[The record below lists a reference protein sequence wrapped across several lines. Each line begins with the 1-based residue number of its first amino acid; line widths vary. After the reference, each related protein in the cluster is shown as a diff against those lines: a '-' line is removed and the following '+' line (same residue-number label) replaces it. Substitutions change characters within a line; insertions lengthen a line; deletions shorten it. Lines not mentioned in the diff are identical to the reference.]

1 MRTLDSIGD
10 TVYSSGGGVGSSR
23 GVSRR
28 GNSIG
33 DGREV
38 AVSPRQFDQYP
49 IYKDSEIE
57 WLDKIPVHW
66 GVKRL
71 KFSAPLRTSKLD
83 TKPDDK
89 VYVGLKH
96 VESWTGRLLLEPQP
110 ERVDGVMLSF
120 RAGEVLLGKL
130 RPYLAK
136 VARPDFDGVCTSEI
150 LVLRPMPR
158 CLQGYIMYFLL
169 NESQVLWLNSLT
181 YGAKM
186 PRVSPEQVG
195 NSLVTLPSVPEQHA
209 IAAFLDRE
217 TTKIDGLIEQKER
230 LIELLGEKRTA
241 LITHAVTHGLDP
253 TAPVKDSGIEWL
265 DKIPAHWE
273 IKRMKHVSVVEN
285 SGEFG
290 AEPGECAIDLPVC
303 TTAHLT
309 AAGVFLVD
317 DMPVRSFSGEEA
329 SRYVGVPGDL
339 FVVKSSGSNT
349 NIITGKLGLVTNTTP
364 RIVFSNFLLRIR
376 PSAKAVFPSFLAYLL
391 RSALTRERIR
401 KMVATT
407 TYPNINVS
415 EYVGSALALP
425 GVDEQKHIAAFLD
438 RETAKID
445 GLVAKIR
452 QAIDLLKE
460 YRVALISAAVTG
472 KVDVR
477 EVAA

>member
-1 MRTLDSIGD
+1 MQTLDSVGD

-28 GNSIG
+28 GNSIR
-33 DGREV
+33 DGKEV
-38 AVSPRQFDQYP
+38 AVPPRRFDQYP
-49 IYKDSEIE
+49 IYKDSKIE

-71 KFSAPLRTSKLD
+71 KFSAPIRTSKLD

-89 VYVGLKH
+89 AYVGLKH

-110 ERVDGVMLSF
+110 ERVDGVMFSF

-169 NESQVLWLNSLT
+169 NESYVLWLNSLT

-195 NSLVTLPSVPEQHA
+195 NSLAALPPEPEQHA

-217 TTKIDGLIEQKER
+217 TAKIDGLIERKER
-230 LIELLGEKRTA
+230 LIELLGENRTA
-241 LITHAVTHGLDP
+241 LITYAVTRGLDS

-273 IKRMKHVSVVEN
+273 VKRLGGTVIGCQNGVW
-285 SGEFG
+285 G
-290 AEPGECAIDLPVC
+290 AEADEVHDIICVRVVDFNRVQFRVRLDVPTMRSIKPRIIETRRLKEHDLLLEKSGGGDKQPVGAVVMYDHSAPAVC
-303 TTAHLT
+303 SNFIARMPVAEGHCPRYITYLHAALY
-309 AAGVFLVD
+309 AAGINVRSIKQSTGIQNLDSNHYLTELVALPDLREQSEIAVFLD
-317 DMPVRSFSGEEA
+317 S
-329 SRYVGVPGDL
+329 
-339 FVVKSSGSNT
+339 
-349 NIITGKLGLVTNTTP
+349 
-364 RIVFSNFLLRIR
+364 
-376 PSAKAVFPSFLAYLL
+376 
-391 RSALTRERIR
+391 
-401 KMVATT
+401 
-407 TYPNINVS
+407 
-415 EYVGSALALP
+415 
-425 GVDEQKHIAAFLD
+425 
-438 RETAKID
+438 ETAKID
-445 GLVAKIR
+445 GLVAKVR

-472 KVDVR
+472 KIDVR